1 MKEFIKDKKNL
12 LFFVILLLL
21 QIGQIA
27 GGAGVYSFLI
37 SKTDSNS
44 LPYYFI
50 FSALGAFFI
59 NIISAFFSDIFKK
72 QNIIKV
78 SQIIFIA
85 FLCLEIFVIKNES
98 IFSENY
104 LYLILLLL
112 SILIISIPSI
122 FQIQLWALINEN
134 VAPSNASKVYP
145 ILGSANIIA
154 SISGGVIANQIPK
167 YFSNLYLIWLWI
179 FGTAISYILLSFIKS
194 DYIEDKLSSKNFK
207 TLINNFKDG
216 AKHYMQS
223 SFIKYLSI
231 TFISFW
237 LVNTLTYFY
246 YSQFLVIKYET
257 PEKIASFMGF
267 FTIITQLSALV
278 MQFFI
283 APKVIKKIGVIR
295 GFLYLPFSQI
305 VGLSLIIIY
314 PQFWAIILTEYMQ
327 DLIGMSVQA
336 NSVNMAFNV
345 ISSKVRAKIRTFL
358 EGIINPLGGVIAGLV
373 ILFIQNTLPSSEFI
387 NYHIP
392 LFGLVCSIIWLFCA
406 FQLRFFYFK
415 EMKKSFKINKNNDR
429 IFIKESLRIEKN
441 AKRKKQNS

>member
-1 MKEFIKDKKNL
+1 M
-12 LFFVILLLL
+12 
-21 QIGQIA
+21 
-27 GGAGVYSFLI
+27 
-37 SKTDSNS
+37 
-44 LPYYFI
+44 
-50 FSALGAFFI
+50 
-59 NIISAFFSDIFKK
+59 
-72 QNIIKV
+72 
-78 SQIIFIA
+78 
-85 FLCLEIFVIKNES
+85 EIFVIKNES

-392 LFGLVCSIIWLFCA
+392 LFGLVCSVIWLFCA

-429 IFIKESLRIEKN
+429 IFIKESLRIERN